1 MIELE
6 QARLQLAELGLLESA
21 QKLDACLEAA
31 NHGQSTYLSFL
42 SGLLSLER
50 TARQERNL
58 LVRTKLAHLPYHKT
72 LEEFNFRFQ
81 PSIDE
86 RQIQDLATMTFVSRA
101 ENVVFLGPPGVGKT
115 HLAIALAIRAIS
127 QGLSAYFVTVNQLIE
142 DLRKANEEN
151 RLTKRLSVYLR
162 PKILMI
168 DEIGYAPLD
177 RMAANLFFQVVSSR
191 YERGS
196 ILLTSNKS
204 FGEWGELLGDS
215 VLATAILDRLL
226 HHAQVINIRGNSYR
240 LKDRLKSGTYGL
252 PKQINT

>member
-1 MIELE
+1 M
-6 QARLQLAELGLLESA
+6 
-21 QKLDACLEAA
+21 
-31 NHGQSTYLSFL
+31 
-42 SGLLSLER
+42 
-50 TARQERNL
+50 
-58 LVRTKLAHLPYHKT
+58 LVRTKLAHLPYRRT
-72 LEEFNFRFQ
+72 LEEFNFQFQ

-86 RQIQDLATMTFVSRA
+86 RQVQELATMAFVNRA
-101 ENVVFLGPPGVGKT
+101 ENVVLLGPPGVGKT

-142 DLRKANEEN
+142 DLRKADEAN

-162 PKILMI
+162 PKVIII
-168 DEIGYAPLD
+168 DEMGYAPLD
-177 RMAANLFFQVVSSR
+177 RIAANLFFQVVSAR

-240 LKDRLKSGTYGL
+240 LKDRLKAGTFGS
-252 PKQINT
+252 PKEPTT